1 MVALD
6 QDDVESVLDRSG
18 QLPVHRQPIFGDSTH
33 SILLDT
39 PSEEIV
45 WAREHTWL
53 ADAPTE
59 ARPVRRDRA
68 R

>member
-6 QDDVESVLDRSG
+6 QDDVESVLNRCG
-18 QLPVHRQPIFGDSTH
+18 QLPGHRQPLFGDSTH

-39 PSEEIV
+39 ASKELV

-53 ADAPTE
+53 ADTTSEP
-59 ARPVRRDRA
+59 RPVRRERA